1 MQFQF
6 VTISRYHPGPWR
18 QFGGGRGW
26 GAKLSARSADS
37 GPGGGVVSVENQN
50 ALVVE
55 LEFRCLPGG
64 LVLDRNRS
72 LEPFPRGGIE
82 AFELEGV
89 RVVVFGPVESGPVA
103 NVFGI
108 VEWTK

>member
-1 MQFQF
+1 MNEGLLCVQSECK
-6 VTISRYHPGPWR
+6 TECAAIHPLPN
-18 QFGGGRGW
+18 
-26 GAKLSARSADS
+26 KHL
-37 GPGGGVVSVENQN
+37 GV
-50 ALVVE
+50 LVVE

-72 LEPFPRGGIE
+72 LGPFPRGGIE